1 MPGSRSFFSRILGP
15 NHAGRDY
22 PLAENYV
29 LLRDMVF
36 GAKPDSIGLHQTPAP
51 GRVWGVVMETGYEEA
66 VATLVAL
73 ADGTV
78 SLYFSNGGGIIGL
91 GAHEE
96 IQRASQALLEF
107 APGFAKYCQ
116 PATKNPL
123 PRREHT
129 SFYLLLHNA
138 ILTADAREADLG
150 NDRHDLSPLF
160 HRAHKLITEIRLAD
174 EKRQAGEAATT
185 EPPGALEE

>member
-1 MPGSRSFFSRILGP
+1 MPGSRSFFSRLLGP
-15 NHAGRDY
+15 SHAGKEY

-36 GAKPDSIGLHQTPAP
+36 AVKPDSIGLNQTPAP
-51 GRVWGVVMETGYEEA
+51 GRVWGVVMETGYAEA

-91 GAHEE
+91 GAHEG
-96 IQRASQALLEF
+96 IRQASEALLGS
-107 APGFAKYCQ
+107 APAFAKFCR
-116 PATKNPL
+116 PATRNPL
-123 PRREHT
+123 PRKEHA
-129 SFYLLLHNA
+129 SFYLLLHNG
-138 ILTADAREADLG
+138 IVTAEANEADLG

-160 HRAHKLITEIRLAD
+160 HKAHQLLTEIRLAD
-174 EKRQAGEAATT
+174 EKRQADEAAAAN
-185 EPPGALEE
+185 PLPAPEE